1 MAVRDGL
8 CTGLKT
14 SPGTANTELTAIL
27 TMRAK
32 RCSHP
37 PHLRLPGPLPPAG
50 QMVKESLGGFAQ
62 WLTAPFP
69 MRGIKASGQTAVSN
83 LKNQAHGME
92 APASGTRRLLHAPL
106 LWTSPRSSP
115 QPLGAQS
122 PASRSPKGGQQ
133 SSSPTQ
139 AGSPVGSKVS
149 PLAPPARPFLK
160 APWADWE

>member
-1 MAVRDGL
+1 
-8 CTGLKT
+8 
-14 SPGTANTELTAIL
+14 
-27 TMRAK
+27 
-32 RCSHP
+32 
-37 PHLRLPGPLPPAG
+37 
-50 QMVKESLGGFAQ
+50 MVKESLGGFAQ

-83 LKNQAHGME
+83 LKNHAHGME
-92 APASGTRRLLHAPL
+92 APASGTRRLLHAPSL

-133 SSSPTQ
+133 SSSPTR
-139 AGSPVGSKVS
+139 AGSPASSKVS
-149 PLAPPARPFLK
+149 PLASPARPFLK